1 MSIERKQQR
10 LIERY
15 NEFLSDAETRT
26 TERINRALAASFN
39 NLIKE
44 LRKEYPKVQGNDNL
58 FPYQKKILL
67 LAEMTKLLNLIKGES
82 YQKALEQLMLV
93 SNRKGTSLAIEL
105 MNAIESD
112 FARAVATIPLE
123 AVRFAAE
130 EQTRYLA
137 RHGEDFANKASSI
150 IEQGLIQGWGVRRV
164 EKSLLEQLGI
174 TKMRAQVISRTASVS
189 AGNAAMKQQYIKHG
203 MDGWIWVATP
213 DNRVCPF
220 CTARNGYAY
229 DFKAIRPPIHPR
241 CRCFTTP
248 YKKDWVEKGLIDKE
262 WYRNARKNTMTELSK
277 GDGKP
282 NYGPSP
288 FERSDGLTKAPTPI
302 WKP

>member
-15 NEFLSDAETRT
+15 NEILSEAETRT

-130 EQTRYLA
+130 
-137 RHGEDFANKASSI
+137 D
-150 IEQGLIQGWGVRRV
+150 WGR
-164 EKSLLEQLGI
+164 I
-174 TKMRAQVISRTASVS
+174 A
-189 AGNAAMKQQYIKHG
+189 
-203 MDGWIWVATP
+203 
-213 DNRVCPF
+213 
-220 CTARNGYAY
+220 
-229 DFKAIRPPIHPR
+229 
-241 CRCFTTP
+241 
-248 YKKDWVEKGLIDKE
+248 
-262 WYRNARKNTMTELSK
+262 
-277 GDGKP
+277 
-282 NYGPSP
+282 
-288 FERSDGLTKAPTPI
+288 
-302 WKP
+302 